1 MIITKKQI
9 KKIVSKLVIKES
21 TLKNNISINDKGHIE
36 IDDHKYKIQADAGW
50 AGTFDV
56 KITECIPMNDG
67 SLKIS
72 GDTSI
77 KSVSQVMQK
86 SKVDEIFSKIGE
98 ASFTVKGKIADFK
111 FTKVW

>member
-21 TLKNNISINDKGHIE
+21 TLKNKISINDKGHIE

-50 AGTFDV
+50 VGMLDV
-56 KITECIPMNDG
+56 KITECTPMNNG

-72 GDTSI
+72 GSTSI
-77 KSVSQVMQK
+77 KSVSQVMEK
-86 SKVDEIFSKIGE
+86 NKVDEIFSKIGE
-98 ASFTVKGKIADFK
+98 ASFIVKGKIADFT
-111 FTKVW
+111 FTKV